1 LFKKIKKWFMSFRAS
16 HIEVK
21 GDPKNEIS
29 TSLPD
34 ITSIELSEKEI
45 EFLLV
50 TIKNGLFKGEYVET
64 LYNLTLKLQK
74 HFLHLKSKNIEI

>member
-1 LFKKIKKWFMSFRAS
+1 MSFRAS

-50 TIKNGLFKGEYVET
+50 TIKNGLFKGEYVEIC
-64 LYNLTLKLQK
+64 YNTTLKLQEK
-74 HFLHLKSKNIEI
+74 YKSFKK